1 MSRVSFSPFNNE
13 YLVVNIKRGG
23 GQNHVWTPL
32 NQNQGSL
39 DPADQSVQTFRFAEP
54 VAARS
59 SSAAFDV
66 ISTITELDVNEL
78 IVYRGLG
85 DEHLVSKVPG
95 VFNETATFSPPL
107 QVAQTANNSE
117 FWSLYGDGAH
127 PNKRGYDALGD
138 FVLRQFNSSER
149 NLMRDKN
156 HLFLGDSW
164 MQPGSA
170 NDGRLGDRI
179 STLLGRQSAIQATN
193 RAVGGRTSRDVKQ
206 ALVTDFGAAGG
217 APDYVWLIVGTNDNF
232 RRVTANEFVTNV
244 ADIVEYIESQGAIA
258 IVLNASV
265 GLSDGSIA
273 DSEVMLRLSRQYVE
287 AEEMYFDQR

>member
-1 MSRVSFSPFNNE
+1 VSRVSFSPFNNE

-39 DPADQSVQTFRFAEP
+39 DPADQSMQTFRFAEP

-66 ISTITELDVNEL
+66 ISTNTELDVNEL

-156 HLFLGDSW
+156 HLFLGIAGCNRDQQT
-164 MQPGSA
+164 MVGSA
-170 NDGRLGDRI
+170 
-179 STLLGRQSAIQATN
+179 
-193 RAVGGRTSRDVKQ
+193 
-206 ALVTDFGAAGG
+206 
-217 APDYVWLIVGTNDNF
+217 
-232 RRVTANEFVTNV
+232 
-244 ADIVEYIESQGAIA
+244 IESLHCQAG
-258 IVLNASV
+258 NQ
-265 GLSDGSIA
+265 
-273 DSEVMLRLSRQYVE
+273 LSRRLIEPLAVE
-287 AEEMYFDQR
+287 PHAM